1 MSSDE
6 EISALYQVLGNPV
19 RRKIIEILGS
29 RGGASLREL
38 TESLNASSG
47 SVYYNIELL
56 GDLVKRDVGGKF
68 TLTDRGWMAYRLLM
82 DGKERISELKY
93 YSRIPIP
100 LKVRSK
106 LSTIL
111 FPRWL
116 LLSLYEGKILRF
128 IIPIIVLAFG
138 FFTCYW
144 TNIELCL
151 FSASYKPLQWPIY
164 TGLKFL
170 ASWLI
175 VYFAFDI
182 LPLLIH
188 GRVGGRGILFF
199 GLSIATIPLTIIPY
213 IMISNLNF
221 TIQGIL
227 IIALQFSSCLLA
239 SSTVSA
245 AKGLGLE
252 RAFLLTVFIV
262 YLNLTLNVVFRF

>member
-1 MSSDE
+1 MSVDD
-6 EISALYQVLGNPV
+6 EISAIYQVLSNPV
-19 RRKIIEILGS
+19 RRKIIEILGF

-38 TESLNASSG
+38 MESLNTSSG
-47 SVYYNIELL
+47 SIYYNIELL

-68 TLTDRGWMAYRLLM
+68 ALTDKGWMAYRLLM
-82 DGKERISELKY
+82 DGREKVSEFKY
-93 YSRIPIP
+93 YSRLPIP

-106 LSTIL
+106 ISAIL

-128 IIPIIVLAFG
+128 IIPPIVLAFG

-144 TNIELCL
+144 SNVELCL

-170 ASWLI
+170 FSWI
-175 VYFAFDI
+175 IIYFAFDF
-182 LPLLIH
+182 LPLLLH
-188 GRVGGRGILFF
+188 GRVGGRGILLF
-199 GLSIATIPLTIIPY
+199 GLSLTTIPLTIIPY
-213 IMISNLNF
+213 IMISSLNF

-227 IIALQFSSCLLA
+227 IIGLQFSSCLLA

-245 AKGLGLE
+245 AKGLSLE
-252 RAFLLTVFIV
+252 RSFLFAVLIV
-262 YLNLTLNVVFRF
+262 YLNVTLNVVFRF